1 MIICEAVQI
10 ILLPQTVGFE
20 SRLFVFLEDQ
30 TKTNMETLL
39 GIAIGIGLSAACGF
53 RVFVPL
59 LMMNLA
65 SLIGQLHLSS
75 GFAWI
80 GSYYATVAFGTATIA
95 EVLGYYIPW
104 LDHVLDIVAT
114 PAAIIAGTITTA
126 SMVTDI
132 SPFLKWTLALIAGGG
147 IAGLVQGTTVTL
159 RAKSSVSTAGIGNP
173 LVSTLELVGSII
185 TALLAI
191 LVPILCLALIGFLCI
206 FVIRKAG
213 RLIFGKMKMT

>member
-1 MIICEAVQI
+1 
-10 ILLPQTVGFE
+10 
-20 SRLFVFLEDQ
+20 
-30 TKTNMETLL
+30 
-39 GIAIGIGLSAACGF
+39 
-53 RVFVPL
+53 
-59 LMMNLA
+59 MNLA
-65 SLIGQLHLSS
+65 SLSGQLHLSS

-80 GSYYATVAFGTATIA
+80 GSYYATIAFGTATVV

-114 PAAIIAGTITTA
+114 PAAIIAGTIATA
-126 SMVTDI
+126 SLVTDM

-147 IAGLVQGTTVTL
+147 IAGLVQGSTVAL

-191 LVPILCLALIGFLCI
+191 VVPILCLILIALLCI

-213 RLIFGKMKMT
+213 CLFFGRTKIK

>member
-1 MIICEAVQI
+1 V
-10 ILLPQTVGFE
+10 
-20 SRLFVFLEDQ
+20 
-30 TKTNMETLL
+30 KTLL
-39 GIAIGIGLSAACGF
+39 GIAVGFGLSAACGF

-59 LMMNLA
+59 LVMNLA
-65 SLIGQLHLSS
+65 SLAGQLHLSL

-80 GSYYATVAFGTATIA
+80 GSYYATVAFSTASVV

-126 SMVTDI
+126 SLVTDI

-147 IAGLVQGTTVTL
+147 IAGLVQGTTVAL

-173 LVSTLELVGSII
+173 IISTLELVGSII

-191 LVPILCLALIGFLCI
+191 LAPILCLALIAFVCN

-213 RLIFGKMKMT
+213 RLVSGKKSSVNFVARQGLRKP